1 MHSIKQSSAAVVA
14 SDTQDAGAAYDAALL
29 AQARLCASFVEAN
42 DEVKLPMATSQTI
55 LQSMTDGMS
64 GLVASRAHMTSVV
77 RQLNLV
83 QARSNLQT
91 VSFGCPDGLPSPSSA
106 SVNMQKPVV
115 VTDPVT

>member
-14 SDTQDAGAAYDAALL
+14 SDTQDAGAAFDNALL

-42 DEVKLPMATSQTI
+42 SEVKLPMATSQRI

-64 GLVASRAHMTSVV
+64 GLVASRDHMTSVV

-91 VSFGCPDGLPSPSSA
+91 VSFGCPAGLPSPKFFGA
-106 SVNMQKPVV
+106 
-115 VTDPVT
+115 DAEPVTMTSEPIT

>member
-14 SDTQDAGAAYDAALL
+14 SDTQDAGAAFDSALL

-42 DEVKLPMATSQTI
+42 NEVKLPMATSQRI

-64 GLVASRAHMTSVV
+64 GLVASREHMTSVV

-91 VSFGCPDGLPSPSSA
+91 VSFGCPDGLPSPTKG
-106 SVNMQKPVV
+106 SVDVQTPTIVV
-115 VTDPVT
+115 EPVT